1 MAIVNAKAFSF
12 SNTLP
17 AIDMA
22 EDVRAWITRYGSE
35 FVSAETTG
43 DESEAY
49 FICKMNGIVCFQIRF
64 TSPDANFWF
73 SEPFLDGETP
83 TMYGYNMWKNSCTG
97 TLVLSNSAMY
107 VLFERGNSG
116 NSYRIAYVCELIGP
130 DMYYGHRF
138 DENTNP
144 KYLRNI
150 YLAKYPDHSFIYR
163 HIANLGYSCVL
174 GTIDYIT
181 AATITDGTRSIP
193 DPHFIGCSTIQP
205 FQVYTFNGI
214 NYYALDENTLVSSNN
229 SLSED

>member
-1 MAIVNAKAFSF
+1 MAIVNSKAFSF

-17 AIDMA
+17 AIDMVN
-22 EDVRAWITRYGSE
+22 DIKAWINSYGSE
-35 FVSAETTG
+35 FVSVETTG

-64 TSPDANFWF
+64 ASPDAYFWF

-83 TMYGYNMWKNSCTG
+83 TMYGYNRWKNSFTG

-107 VLFERGNSG
+107 VLFDRGGS
-116 NSYRIAYVCELIGP
+116 SYRIAYVCELVGS

-150 YLAKYPDHSFIYR
+150 YLAKYPNNSFVYR
-163 HIANLGYSCVL
+163 HNASLGYSCVL
-174 GTIDYIT
+174 DKIDYT
-181 AATITDGTRSIP
+181 PAATMTDGVNSIL
-193 DPHFIGCSTIQP
+193 DSNFLGCST
-205 FQVYTFNGI
+205 V
-214 NYYALDENTLVSSNN
+214 
-229 SLSED
+229 